1 MCSDHLRCP
10 DPLILRILR
19 LLQVTCVYLFHELPA
34 ESRRKAAAEM
44 ARVLKPGGIL
54 VLTDS
59 VQYGDRPVWDKM
71 LGMFSKFNE
80 PYYMSYISEDLGA
93 VPDKVSSNWCCAAF
107 LEAKP
112 SKGSQISK
120 QMHVPAPHCIPPG
133 SARLLQITHGLLH
146 GLQGHCLRRLA
157 WFLTTSWCPRPR
169 RPCRSASSELASQTA
184 AAPQ

>member
-1 MCSDHLRCP
+1 M
-10 DPLILRILR
+10 
-19 LLQVTCVYLFHELPA
+19 TCVYLFHELPA

-93 VPDKVSSNWCCAAF
+93 VPNKDSPN
-107 LEAKP
+107 
-112 SKGSQISK
+112 
-120 QMHVPAPHCIPPG
+120 
-133 SARLLQITHGLLH
+133 
-146 GLQGHCLRRLA
+146 
-157 WFLTTSWCPRPR
+157 
-169 RPCRSASSELASQTA
+169 
-184 AAPQ
+184 